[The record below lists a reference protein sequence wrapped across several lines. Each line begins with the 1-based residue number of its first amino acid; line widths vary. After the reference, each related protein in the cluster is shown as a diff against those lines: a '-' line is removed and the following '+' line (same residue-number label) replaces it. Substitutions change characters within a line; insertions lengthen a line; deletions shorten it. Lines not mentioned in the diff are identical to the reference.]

1 MSCAWCV
8 EVISV
13 QVHYVRPS
21 PCDDIGSESDSV
33 LTEECRIQTNLP
45 EDAIRNAQPLELVV
59 DEVGQSVSQLTVLQL
74 CRLIPRLISIG
85 YCLYVLCN
93 CLASTDQT

>member
-59 DEVGQSVSQLTVLQL
+59 DEVGQSVS
-74 CRLIPRLISIG
+74 
-85 YCLYVLCN
+85 
-93 CLASTDQT
+93 

>member
-1 MSCAWCV
+1 VHVCVCVCVCV
-8 EVISV
+8 EVVSV

-21 PCDDIGSESDSV
+21 PCSEVAAASDSI

-59 DEVGQSVSQLTVLQL
+59 DEVSMLLL
-74 CRLIPRLISIG
+74 
-85 YCLYVLCN
+85 
-93 CLASTDQT
+93 

>member
-1 MSCAWCV
+1 MV
-8 EVISV
+8 SV

-21 PCDDIGSESDSV
+21 PCDDVAAETDSV

-59 DEVGQSVSQLTVLQL
+59 DEVSRSVSQSVGTAASTRRR
-74 CRLIPRLISIG
+74 CRLF
-85 YCLYVLCN
+85 
-93 CLASTDQT
+93 